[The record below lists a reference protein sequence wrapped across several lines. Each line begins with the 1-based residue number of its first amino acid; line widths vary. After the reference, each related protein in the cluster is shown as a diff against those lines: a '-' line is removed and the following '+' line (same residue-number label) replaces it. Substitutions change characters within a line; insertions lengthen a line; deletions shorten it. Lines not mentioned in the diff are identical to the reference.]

1 LQAPADGSIAGDV
14 MAVPHVAAGASLI
27 RCRAGVPTSK
37 KEREEDPAMIPQVH
51 LVVDRY
57 ASHLLLLVSLL

>member
-1 LQAPADGSIAGDV
+1 